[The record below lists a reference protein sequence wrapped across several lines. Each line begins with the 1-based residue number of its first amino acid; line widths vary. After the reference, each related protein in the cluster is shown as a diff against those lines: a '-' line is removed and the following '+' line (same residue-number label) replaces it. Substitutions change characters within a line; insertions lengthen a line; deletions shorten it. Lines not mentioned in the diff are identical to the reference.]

1 MFLRK
6 GGKMIYSTVI
16 KAKNGSEVPLFADG
30 SPVHSKYN
38 PENEAA
44 SFAKDASGGFIVVCG
59 IGGGFHI
66 ESLLNRLDTNSAVLA
81 LEADFESLRFCQ
93 NLEKVKKISC
103 DPRLSFCSL
112 ENLSEVLSSTYLPAV
127 YGNFSFYVYRSWET
141 HNKELLLRIRNVV
154 EESLKNISAD
164 FSVQSHF
171 GNIWQRNILTN
182 LRGFK
187 GNPPLHWDF
196 GKTAAI
202 IAAGPSLDKSILE
215 LKQNR
220 NEYTIFATDTA
231 YGPLVSNKI
240 TPDFVVTIDAQH
252 VSLGHFMDLEK
263 NESTTFVF
271 DIASSPSAVEA
282 VRAKGLPV
290 YFLRSGHPLCADPSL
305 ESCMPLVESGSG
317 TVTIAASDF
326 ARQAGYKKLR
336 FFGADFAY
344 SSGKAY
350 TKGTYLEKNF
360 GIASRRLNTAE
371 NLYDALMFRA
381 PLKKAPVESLCSG
394 KLENPFT
401 SDVLESYGKS
411 LMAWAEKYGYR
422 VENSVFDCKINE
434 KNPIFLQFRG
444 FNYKEYAENL
454 IKQLSEI
461 ATIREDSAARDVVC
475 KSSGTM
481 KMLPYVAFLRK
492 RQDFGDKV
500 SFFQLL
506 KLAYKR
512 ASRYT
517 IGYEN

>member
-1 MFLRK
+1 
-6 GGKMIYSTVI
+6 MIYSSVI

-30 SPVHSKYN
+30 SPMHSKYN

-44 SFAKDASGGFIVVCG
+44 SFAKDANGGFIVVCG

-66 ESLLNRLDTNSAVLA
+66 ESLLNRLDQNSAILA
-81 LEADFESLRFCQ
+81 LEADFESLEFCR
-93 NLEKVKKISC
+93 NLDKVKKISS
-103 DPRLSFCSL
+103 DPRLSFCTF
-112 ENLSEVLSSTYLPAV
+112 ENLSENLASTYLPAV
-127 YGNFSFYVYRSWET
+127 YGNFSFYVYRSWEA
-141 HNKELLLRIRNVV
+141 HNKEIFEQIRNVV
-154 EESLKNISAD
+154 EESLKSISAD

-182 LRGFK
+182 LRGFE
-187 GNPPLHWDF
+187 GNPPLQVDCE
-196 GKTAAI
+196 KTAAI

-215 LKQNR
+215 LKEKR
-220 NEYTIFATDTA
+220 GEYTIFATDTA
-231 YGPLVSNKI
+231 YGPLVTNQI
-240 TPDFVVTIDAQH
+240 TPDFVVTIDAQQ

-263 NESTTFVF
+263 SESTTFVF
-271 DIASSPSAVEA
+271 DIASSPSAVAA
-282 VRAKGLPV
+282 VRSKGLPI
-290 YFLRSGHPLCADPSL
+290 YFLRSSHPLCADPSL

-344 SSGKAY
+344 SSGKSY
-350 TKGTYLEKNF
+350 TAGTYLEKNF
-360 GIASRRLNTAE
+360 GIAAGRLNTAE
-371 NLYDALMFRA
+371 TLYDALMFRA
-381 PLKKAPVESLCSG
+381 PLKKAPAESLYSG
-394 KLENPFT
+394 RLENPFT
-401 SDVLESYGKS
+401 SDVLESYGTS
-411 LMAWAEKYGYR
+411 LASWAEKYGYK
-422 VENSVFDCKINE
+422 VEKSVFECKINE

-444 FNYKEYAENL
+444 FNYKKYAENL

-475 KSSGTM
+475 KSSGTI

-500 SFFQLL
+500 CFFQLL
-506 KLAYKR
+506 KLAYQR